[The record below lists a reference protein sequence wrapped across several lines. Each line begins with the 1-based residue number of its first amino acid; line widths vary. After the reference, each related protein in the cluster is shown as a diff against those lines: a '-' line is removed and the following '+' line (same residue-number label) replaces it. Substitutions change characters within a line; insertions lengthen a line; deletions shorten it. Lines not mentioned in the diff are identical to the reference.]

1 MNKQNVV
8 NPYSGILFIHYI
20 KKKQALLLATAWMNL
35 ENFMPGK
42 WSQLQRSDIIWFH
55 SNEMFTTGKSIKTKH
70 RLVVSKGHRE
80 GKLGLAA
87 SMYGVIEMFCV
98 YIVVVVVV
106 HNEYIKN
113 EVQTSRLWILFHVNY
128 CCFSVAQPCP
138 TLSDPMD
145 YIMPGFPVL
154 HNLLEFPQTQFHWV
168 GDAIQPSHPLSSFSP
183 FAFNLSQLQ
192 SLFLWVGSSHQVAKV
207 LEFQLQYQY
216 FQWIFRVDF
225 L

>member
-1 MNKQNVV
+1 METIKKSMNWMNKQNVV

-55 SNEMFTTGKSIKTKH
+55 SNEMFTTGKSIKTKR

-98 YIVVVVVV
+98 SIVVVVVA

-154 HNLLEFPQTQFHWV
+154 RYLLEFAQ
-168 GDAIQPSHPLSSFSP
+168 GCLLNNYLL
-183 FAFNLSQLQ
+183 NLGTKSCT
-192 SLFLWVGSSHQVAKV
+192 HC
-207 LEFQLQYQY
+207 
-216 FQWIFRVDF
+216 
-225 L
+225 